1 MKTRNTALDSRVWR
15 SGSYSIIMEHTAVFK
30 KNSKIYIQIMKTW
43 NQYLHIAFFS
53 LSIVWCGIKKYLK
66 QIFFENFWLGL

>member
-30 KNSKIYIQIMKTW
+30 K
-43 NQYLHIAFFS
+43 
-53 LSIVWCGIKKYLK
+53 IVKYTFK
-66 QIFFENFWLGL
+66 S